1 MIVLQ
6 TEDIELDSQAEIMAP
21 NPVNTGTGKADFS
34 NQTHC
39 CTGSP
44 PPEETDT
51 DVGHSRFVLINGFD
65 LSRLLKLAKK
75 WTFRR
80 NGGQDSDDYDGDQLP
95 LEEMQKNGRH
105 KRASL

>member
-6 TEDIELDSQAEIMAP
+6 TEDIELVSKAEIMAP
-21 NPVNTGTGKADFS
+21 KPPATTGTGNTDS
-34 NQTHC
+34 TNQTRC
-39 CTGSP
+39 CTSSP
-44 PPEETDT
+44 PGETDT
-51 DVGHSRFVLINGFD
+51 DVGQSRFVLINGFD

-80 NGGQDSDDYDGDQLP
+80 NGDENSDDYDGDLP

>member
-1 MIVLQ
+1 M
-6 TEDIELDSQAEIMAP
+6 P
-21 NPVNTGTGKADFS
+21 PKPVSTGTGNADMS

-39 CTGSP
+39 CTSP
-44 PPEETDT
+44 PPGETET
-51 DVGHSRFVLINGFD
+51 DVGQSRFVLINGFD

-80 NGGQDSDDYDGDQLP
+80 NGGENSDDYDGDQLP
-95 LEEMQKNGRH
+95 LEEIQKNGRH

>member
-1 MIVLQ
+1 MQ
-6 TEDIELDSQAEIMAP
+6 TEDIELDSQAEIMP
-21 NPVNTGTGKADFS
+21 PKPVSTGTGNADMS
-34 NQTHC
+34 NQTRC
-39 CTGSP
+39 CTNP
-44 PPEETDT
+44 PPGETET
-51 DVGHSRFVLINGFD
+51 DVGQSRFVLINGFD

-80 NGGQDSDDYDGDQLP
+80 NGGENSDDYDGDQLP